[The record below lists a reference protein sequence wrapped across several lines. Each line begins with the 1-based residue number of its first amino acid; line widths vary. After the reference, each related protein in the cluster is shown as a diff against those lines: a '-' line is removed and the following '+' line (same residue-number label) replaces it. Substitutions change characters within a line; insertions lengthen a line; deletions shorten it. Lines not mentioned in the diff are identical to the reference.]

1 MQPSGPSA
9 GAESLP
15 ASMLNGSPEELLALI
30 TNVARITRRL
40 CPPRLAD
47 DAIAETLAIACS
59 EARRGAIAWPTNAWL
74 HQVVR
79 SVLRRMRQ
87 HEPHVLHL
95 AADEWNVL
103 AYVERSSSA
112 CQPEAPPP
120 TLTLRGKRQQW
131 LAEQVLAGAT
141 IQGMAKELNW
151 PVKEVR
157 RLVDRLTEQLRGG
170 AKKPPPTSTD

>member
-1 MQPSGPSA
+1 
-9 GAESLP
+9 
-15 ASMLNGSPEELLALI
+15 MLNGSPEELRALI
-30 TNVARITRRL
+30 AKVAGITRRL
-40 CPPRLAD
+40 CPPPLAD
-47 DAIAETLAIACS
+47 DALAETLAITCS
-59 EARRGAIAWPTNAWL
+59 EAQRGAITWPTSAWL

-112 CQPEAPPP
+112 RQPETPPP
-120 TLTLRGKRQQW
+120 TLVQTLVQALPLSGRLQKW
-131 LAEQVLAGAT
+131 IAEQILLGVT
-141 IQGMAKELNW
+141 IEAMAEKRNQ

-157 RLVDRLTEQLRGG
+157 RQVGRLIKKLHGG
-170 AKKPPPTSTD
+170 AENPPPTSTD